1 MLRRDFIAT
10 LGAFTTFSAWGQNH
24 SASESLPPTIAQQLA
39 AYAHQLRYEDLDPA
53 TIEAVKGHLI
63 DAIGCAVAAW
73 DEKPVQI
80 TRQVALNDAP
90 ANLSR
95 GATIIGTNKKT
106 SIDLATFTNSAAVRQ
121 LDLNDIYI
129 GKEIGHP
136 SDNIPACL
144 AVAQAEHASGKQL
157 ILAIALMYEINCR
170 LLDTAQ
176 INMRGWDHTCFSPPA
191 VALSVGKLMKLTQP
205 QMVEAVNLSIIGH
218 LGLNQTRIQDISNWK
233 GIAAADVARNAVFAT
248 SLARAGMTGPSP
260 IFEGRAGFFKQVSG
274 VFKLDTANFGG
285 AGKRFLIHDCSQKFY
300 PAQGLTQ
307 TAIVA
312 AIDVA
317 REVGDL
323 KKIQSVEIRTS
334 EDGVDKSGKD
344 PQKWKPETSETA
356 DHSLPYIVAKAMF
369 DQDIGIHSYTLKAI
383 RNPDLRAFMQKI
395 TVVAD
400 PELTAIYPKYYATT
414 IIASLED
421 GRRISK
427 RVDDIPGF
435 ATRPMTRAD
444 YDNKFKKYAKETLS
458 SEQIQS
464 LLETAWRLDHQNG
477 VDVIYKPLIAQTH
490 HVKGEK

>member
-10 LGAFTTFSAWGQNH
+10 LGAFTTISAFGQTV
-24 SASESLPPTIAQQLA
+24 SGTEKLPPTIAQQLA
-39 AYAHQLRYEDLDPA
+39 SYAHNLRYEDLDPA

-73 DEKPVQI
+73 EEKPVQI

-95 GATIIGTNKKT
+95 GATVIGTNKKT
-106 SIDLATFTNSAAVRQ
+106 SIELATFTNSAAVRQ

-144 AVAQAEHASGKQL
+144 AVAQAEHASGKDL
-157 ILAIALMYEINCR
+157 VLAIALMYEINCR

-191 VALSVGKLMKLTQP
+191 VALAAGKLMKLSQP

-248 SLARAGMTGPSP
+248 ALARAGMTGPSP

-274 VFKLDTANFGG
+274 VFKLDTTNFGT

-317 REVGDL
+317 RQVGDL
-323 KKIQSVEIRTS
+323 KKIKAVEIRTS

-369 DQDIGIHSYTLKAI
+369 DKDIGIHSYSLKAI
-383 RNPDLRAFMQKI
+383 RDPALLAFMQQI

-400 PELTAIYPKYYATT
+400 PDLSAIYPKYYATT
-414 IIASLED
+414 IVAILAD
-421 GRRISK
+421 GSQISK

-435 ATRPMTRAD
+435 ATRPMTRKD
-444 YDNKFKKYAKETLS
+444 YDNKFSKYAKETLS
-458 SEQIQS
+458 AAQMNS
-464 LLETAWRLDHQNG
+464 LLDTVWSLDQHKGVET
-477 VDVIYKPLIAQTH
+477 IFKPLIAQTKQARV
-490 HVKGEK
+490 VK